1 MTLAFSPDCLC
12 TKCWAIFHKCCT
24 SMKTPLFSSSWLYL
38 DCLQVIPPCCLLP
51 AAGDVVGMGTGSFS
65 MFPAA
70 QLKRA
75 GKTWTEHLLLHSR
88 VFSQRLGHQK
98 QGKGCDAVMDF
109 PSPGQP
115 SSSTYPFLGCPAQIW
130 VAAAL
135 ELVPAVGTS
144 QRGGAV
150 GLLSVPPHLENGL
163 GPPGQLVTD
172 TRKRA
177 GPVPPAVPCPSRCD
191 WHMTVVPGCPR
202 MLGQGSSGCLVSA
215 AAVEDREQE
224 NGAAAQAHLP
234 SQNLKRFQNLGQVG
248 WGL

>member
-109 PSPGQP
+109 PSQGW
-115 SSSTYPFLGCPAQIW
+115 F
-130 VAAAL
+130 
-135 ELVPAVGTS
+135 
-144 QRGGAV
+144 
-150 GLLSVPPHLENGL
+150 HL
-163 GPPGQLVTD
+163 
-172 TRKRA
+172 
-177 GPVPPAVPCPSRCD
+177 
-191 WHMTVVPGCPR
+191 
-202 MLGQGSSGCLVSA
+202 
-215 AAVEDREQE
+215 
-224 NGAAAQAHLP
+224 AAQAAKQQYLSLPGLP
-234 SQNLKRFQNLGQVG
+234 SPNLGCCCSGAGASCWHEPAWWSCRPAASSPTPGKWPGPTWAACDRQEEKG
-248 WGL
+248 WARAPSCPMSIQM